1 MENALTATPP
11 ANSMP
16 STQTAPFRL
25 WHQSMTELAGLGAYR
40 DFLQAHSKALLGSEA
55 TVQVEGLRAGTYH
68 GRTPTSALGN
78 AFVYHRAVD
87 QIIDNAI
94 RAERDG
100 FDAFVIGSFSEPL
113 LREIRSAVDIP
124 VTGILESSM
133 LVACSLGKR
142 IAPIANAPE
151 ISFIVQTAV
160 EKHALEARVLPCVP
174 IDPPMHEAELLAAAA
189 SKPQAVLEAFTRA
202 AEHAIAQQG
211 ADVIVPA
218 EAVLATLMVAN
229 KLTHIKGA
237 PVLDVLA
244 IAWRYALMMIRLQ
257 RDAGIGTS
265 RSGAYARHDP
275 ELVQLMAR

>member
-1 MENALTATPP
+1 MTATPT
-11 ANSMP
+11 ASTA
-16 STQTAPFRL
+16 STQSGPFRL

-40 DFLQAHSKALLGSEA
+40 DFLLAHSQALLGNEA

-94 RAERDG
+94 RAEQDG
-100 FDAFVIGSFSEPL
+100 FDAFVIGSYSEPL

-124 VTGILESSM
+124 VIGILESSM
-133 LVACSLGKR
+133 LVSCSLGKR

-151 ISFIVQTAV
+151 ISFIVQNAV
-160 EKHALEARVLPCVP
+160 EKHGLESRVLPCVP

-189 SKPQAVLEAFTRA
+189 SHPQGVLEAFSRA
-202 AEHAIAQQG
+202 AQQAISQQG

-229 KLTHIKGA
+229 KLTHISGA
-237 PVLDVLA
+237 PVVDVLA
-244 IAWRYALMMIRLQ
+244 IAWRYAVMMIRL
-257 RDAGIGTS
+257 RLDAGIGTS
-265 RSGAYARHDP
+265 RSGAHARHDP
-275 ELVQLMAR
+275 DLVALMAR

>member
-1 MENALTATPP
+1 LSTASPHTPL
-11 ANSMP
+11 
-16 STQTAPFRL
+16 RL
-25 WHQSMTELAGLGAYR
+25 WHQSMTELAGLGGYR
-40 DFLQAHSKALLGSEA
+40 DFLLKHSRALLGDEA

-133 LVACSLGKR
+133 LVSCSLGRR

-151 ISFIVQTAV
+151 ISFIVQAAV
-160 EKHALEARVLPCVP
+160 EKHGLESRVLPCVP
-174 IDPPMHEAELLAAAA
+174 LDPPMHEAELMAAA
-189 SKPQAVLEAFTRA
+189 SSNPQAVLEAFTKA
-202 AEHAIAQQG
+202 AQHAITHQG

-229 KLTHIKGA
+229 KLTHISGA
-237 PVLDVLA
+237 PVVDVLA
-244 IAWRYALMMIRLQ
+244 IAWRYALMMIRLKK
-257 RDAGIGTS
+257 DCGMGTS
-265 RSGAYARHDP
+265 RTGAYARHDP
-275 ELVQLMAR
+275 ELVKLMAK